1 MTNAKA
7 GPGRPSSARSPYPGI
22 DSRIGGASPF
32 DKTAKNV
39 SQTLLK
45 PNLNITE
52 SAIDIVND
60 VVNALD
66 GQGALEDAPNT
77 QLSLHL
83 TNLPTGIVEKE
94 AAVPETRGDAEPSD
108 SFLTERLR
116 NLSKLTGYKVTGKDE
131 FVLQQTIPKNVADTS
146 IYRYMTSTQKSRFAE
161 LKERGSIKMLQLEN
175 NDIAIKTYEDSC
187 TFIEDIRQEIH
198 KLHELSQDKAMRLLK
213 QVMLGAVQQHKLLTN
228 YKVTVTKLQDEQ
240 VSLRQQKNADALKCQ
255 SPARDLDSDPQ
266 VQALKANL
274 RKALARNTTL
284 VAKLEEYAERI
295 KEYKRQERQ
304 LAREERN
311 QIQDGVPNEQL
322 SYIKASPRRAQRTR
336 SN

>member
-1 MTNAKA
+1 
-7 GPGRPSSARSPYPGI
+7 
-22 DSRIGGASPF
+22 
-32 DKTAKNV
+32 
-39 SQTLLK
+39 
-45 PNLNITE
+45 
-52 SAIDIVND
+52 
-60 VVNALD
+60 
-66 GQGALEDAPNT
+66 
-77 QLSLHL
+77 
-83 TNLPTGIVEKE
+83 
-94 AAVPETRGDAEPSD
+94 
-108 SFLTERLR
+108 
-116 NLSKLTGYKVTGKDE
+116 
-131 FVLQQTIPKNVADTS
+131 
-146 IYRYMTSTQKSRFAE
+146 
-161 LKERGSIKMLQLEN
+161 MLQLEN